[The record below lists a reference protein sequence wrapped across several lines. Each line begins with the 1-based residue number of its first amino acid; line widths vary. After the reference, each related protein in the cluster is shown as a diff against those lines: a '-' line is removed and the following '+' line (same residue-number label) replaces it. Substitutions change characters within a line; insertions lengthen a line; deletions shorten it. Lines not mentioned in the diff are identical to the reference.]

1 MARFTLPGRVAIK
14 FMTSEPSV
22 TTAPTLIELNAG
34 VDLVG
39 TPQAEE
45 LAELEGFVVNS
56 ATIATPGYASHSV
69 GNVSGD
75 ETYPESR
82 LAFYKDDTSET
93 IYTALAAGTTG
104 FIAFMRD
111 GQTTGEECELF
122 PVTVQSRVRRP
133 ARDQA
138 HIFDVNFAIS
148 VPYQGAVGA

>member
-1 MARFTLPGRVAIK
+1 MARFTLPGRMEVV
-14 FMTSEPSV
+14 FMTTEPSDTAA
-22 TTAPTLIELNAG
+22 TTAAELAAG
-34 VDLVG
+34 VDLIG
-39 TPQAEE
+39 TSQAEE

-69 GNVSGD
+69 ANVSGD
-75 ETYPESR
+75 ETYPDSR

-93 IYTALAAGTTG
+93 IYTALAQGTTG

-111 GQTTGEECELF
+111 GSATGEEVELF

-148 VPYQGAVGA
+148 VPYQGVTAA